1 MSLWESQR
9 PPHLRWSFRVRTLL
23 SLRATSGRCVR
34 CAAVL
39 MRCSRAKR
47 SSLSRPVMFGHLCE
61 NPAAGRFH
69 TAPTRRDAHLARGD
83 QTRISRSFSFP
94 NCHFCCLCDQ
104 QTCTSTS
111 ASIPFDHQ
119 CAFLQTP
126 LKKIKFELTFSKFQS
141 L

>member
-47 SSLSRPVMFGHLCE
+47 SPLSRPVMFGHLCE
-61 NPAAGRFH
+61 NPAAGCFH
-69 TAPTRRDAHLARGD
+69 TAPTRRDAHLARGY
-83 QTRISRSFSFP
+83 QTRINRSFRFP
-94 NCHFCCLCDQ
+94 SCDFVVYVNNKLARQ
-104 QTCTSTS
+104 LLHQFILATSV
-111 ASIPFDHQ
+111 PFFKHPERK
-119 CAFLQTP
+119 L
-126 LKKIKFELTFSKFQS
+126 S
-141 L
+141 LS